1 MIKKSDVSGYLAFF
15 KVPKPLIYDSKYKKL
30 SNNAKLMYMLLFDR
44 LELSLVNK
52 WHDKEGNVFQYYT
65 NEQLM
70 IDLNCSEP
78 TIIKTKKELK
88 DAQLLKE
95 VRQGVNMPNRI
106 YINVVNGSI
115 ESLNEDL
122 KKIKSGTENSLVQ
135 ELKNVQGIKTDNINT
150 DKNNIMSICSEVIQ
164 YLNQVAGKKYKPDT
178 PSHQK
183 YIKARL
189 KEGYKLDD
197 FKYVVDVMTAKW
209 TGTDF
214 QQYLQPQTL
223 FGNKFDNYLNQQM
236 PKQQN
241 VQKQDER
248 LGF

>member
-95 VRQGVNMPNRI
+95 VRQGVNTVSYTHLIHFDILIVFVLGSLRI
-106 YINVVNGSI
+106 RQA
-115 ESLNEDL
+115 L
-122 KKIKSGTENSLVQ
+122 
-135 ELKNVQGIKTDNINT
+135 
-150 DKNNIMSICSEVIQ
+150 
-164 YLNQVAGKKYKPDT
+164 
-178 PSHQK
+178 
-183 YIKARL
+183 
-189 KEGYKLDD
+189 
-197 FKYVVDVMTAKW
+197 
-209 TGTDF
+209 
-214 QQYLQPQTL
+214 
-223 FGNKFDNYLNQQM
+223 
-236 PKQQN
+236 
-241 VQKQDER
+241 
-248 LGF
+248 